1 MIIKKIVIGLL
12 LMCFINGCVQST
24 AFLGPVYT
32 LASTGSVY
40 QASLSY
46 GSSKAIKKVTGKTT
60 TESLKSI
67 LKEDDEDVE
76 EEENHEEF
84 FKLVKKNI
92 AKTSKVLNLVNQ

>member
-1 MIIKKIVIGLL
+1 MILKKIIAGLFL
-12 LMCFINGCVQST
+12 LFFLNGCVQGT
-24 AFLGPVYT
+24 AFLGPAYT
-32 LASTGSVY
+32 LASTGSMY
-40 QASLSY
+40 QASISY
-46 GSSKAIKKVTGKTT
+46 GTNKAIKKVTGKTT